1 MLILILYLFNSV
13 DVPSQ
18 SCVSLWSGADL
29 HFGAE
34 SKFVGLESHEGNVF
48 AAIQKGVWGVLRP
61 NEAGIW
67 GKNRPRFLS
76 EHNNCQ

>member
-1 MLILILYLFNSV
+1 M

-61 NEAGIW
+61 NEAGSW
-67 GKNRPRFLS
+67 GKISPWILVILYLGPRLFVSFLR
-76 EHNNCQ
+76 